1 MIQEFFVLHSERPV
15 ARDEV
20 DLARP
25 LDLRLEN
32 HLVAENGRKH
42 KRHAEVSLEEVVGA
56 KVSAPDGEEGFGEE
70 PDEYKECGAAEKNR
84 ASGPEHGFVGVATLE
99 DSALLSTDRSVEADA
114 ADGND
119 YPGDH
124 EDSRRYG

>member
-1 MIQEFFVLHSERPV
+1 MIQELLILHSERPV

-25 LDLRLEN
+25 PDLRLVN

-56 KVSAPDGEEGFGEE
+56 KISASDGE
-70 PDEYKECGAAEKNR
+70 
-84 ASGPEHGFVGVATLE
+84 
-99 DSALLSTDRSVEADA
+99 
-114 ADGND
+114 
-119 YPGDH
+119 
-124 EDSRRYG
+124 